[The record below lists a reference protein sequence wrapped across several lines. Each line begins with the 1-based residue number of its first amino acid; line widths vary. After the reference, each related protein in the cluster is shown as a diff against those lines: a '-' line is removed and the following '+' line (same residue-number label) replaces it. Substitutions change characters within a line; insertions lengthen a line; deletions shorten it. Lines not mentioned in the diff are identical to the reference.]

1 MNRSVFMIIILFI
14 DMVVIGHAISSYYE
28 TRRKIPDTQLG
39 YCLIASFA
47 FVILRKYIW
56 FDTTLFIGLLY
67 LILFLF
73 FYRISWKEALYYTLI
88 LSVSRNLVYLCI
100 TCIPVSIYFQ
110 ILIIEGIYL
119 LLILWEISY
128 LTTLHISKIIIII
141 LTTIY
146 ALSSYMIF
154 DYPSIVLTVLLSCL
168 YASILYLIKYLNQLH
183 LDSLKLQTIEQTI
196 SIQQQYM
203 DKQKQEMNNFHKQ
216 KHDLLARLEILYLL
230 EKNQEYE
237 ALHQQLM
244 DMSNQI
250 SSIRLEEYTTII
262 AIDSVLSYYHYNYP
276 QIDITY
282 DCDHFLKLSIS
293 DYDISTL
300 CINILKNAVEAS
312 FPIDHPKIH
321 LMMKQRYQ
329 KLYISCE
336 NDYQPGY
343 KKQGHDGWGLSII
356 EDITQRNH
364 GKYQIH
370 KISNRFQIEFFFPI
384 GE

>member
-14 DMVVIGHAISSYYE
+14 DMVIIGHTMAIYYE
-28 TRRKIPDTQLG
+28 PRKKIPDTQLG
-39 YCLIASFA
+39 YCLIASFV

-56 FDTTLFIGLLY
+56 FDTTFFIGLLY

-73 FYRISWKEALYYTLI
+73 FFKIPWKEALYDTLI
-88 LSVSRNLVYLCI
+88 LSISRNLVYLCI
-100 TCIPVSIYFQ
+100 TSIPVSIYFQ
-110 ILIIEGIYL
+110 ILIMEGIYL
-119 LLILWEISY
+119 FLILWEISY
-128 LTTLHISKIIIII
+128 LATFHISTVIMMI
-141 LTTIY
+141 LTMLYVI
-146 ALSSYMIF
+146 SSYMIF
-154 DYPSIVLTVLLSCL
+154 TYPSIVLTVLLSCL
-168 YASILYLIKYLNQLH
+168 YALILYLIKYLNQLH
-183 LDSLKLQTIEQTI
+183 LDSSKLQTIEQTL

-244 DMSNQI
+244 DMSDQI

-262 AIDSVLSYYHYNYP
+262 AIDSVLSYYRYTYS

-312 FPIDHPKIH
+312 MPIDHPNIQ

-329 KLYISCE
+329 KLYICCE

-343 KKQGHDGWGLSII
+343 KKQGHEGWGLSIL

-370 KISNRFQIEFFFPI
+370 KTSNRFQIEFFFPI